1 MSHNLLYMKAT
12 AHNTRD
18 VTLAFV
24 VPAIKKW
31 AAIDGCHHDSGH
43 QGGAHTLSLLRER
56 FWWPWMQVKTM
67 MAVKNCGRCRLFE
80 GQDQQLEL
88 YTVKASE
95 PLDLVHI
102 DFVSMETTVA
112 AMKKPVVQK
121 VLVVIDHFTR
131 YVQAYPVNK
140 EQAETVADTLY
151 NKYICTFGFP
161 CRLMSDQAHAFVR
174 KVLGKLCQQ
183 LQVEKVRT
191 SPYHPQSNGQLE
203 RVHQMLMRMIGK
215 LDTSKKKHWPEHI
228 TSICHAYNATR
239 SQVTG
244 YSPYFLMF
252 GHRPRI
258 PIDLLFPTAR
268 QAEVKGLDN
277 YVTTLYK
284 HLKEAVSKAKLT
296 ADKEA
301 HRYKRVYDRQAGAVE
316 LWHGDKVLV
325 RLDAYRGQRRKLK
338 NWWWSEL
345 HTVVHQVADGEP
357 AHVIVWDNNQKKREK
372 VLHHTCLLLWLKCWW
387 NQVELFECN

>member
-1 MSHNLLYMKAT
+1 
-12 AHNTRD
+12 
-18 VTLAFV
+18 
-24 VPAIKKW
+24 
-31 AAIDGCHHDSGH
+31 
-43 QGGAHTLSLLRER
+43 
-56 FWWPWMQVKTM
+56 

-80 GQDQQLEL
+80 GPDQQPEL

-102 DFVSMETTVA
+102 DFVSMETMVP

-131 YVQAYPVNK
+131 YVQAYPVDN
-140 EQAETVADTLY
+140 EQVETVADTLY
-151 NKYICTFGFP
+151 NKYFCTFGFP
-161 CRLMSDQAHAFVR
+161 HRLMSDQAQAFIG

-191 SPYHPQSNGQLE
+191 SPYHPQSNGQVE
-203 RVHQMLMRMIGK
+203 RVHQMLMRMISK
-215 LDTSKKKHWPEHI
+215 LDTSKKKCWPEHI
-228 TSICHAYNATR
+228 TSICHAYNATW

-252 GHRPRI
+252 GCRPRI

-268 QAEVKGLDN
+268 RVEVKGLDN
-277 YVTTLYK
+277 YITALYE

-301 HRYKRVYDRQAGAVE
+301 HRYKRVYDRQAGVVE
-316 LWHGDKVLV
+316 LQPGDKVLV
-325 RLDAYRGQRRKLK
+325 RLDAYKGQRRKLK
-338 NWWWSEL
+338 NWWGSEL
-345 HTVVHQVADGEP
+345 HTVVRRVADGVP
-357 AHVIVWDNNQKKREK
+357 AYVIV
-372 VLHHTCLLLWLKCWW
+372 
-387 NQVELFECN
+387 